1 MNKEQNKKKDAFQK
15 EYGMFKSHHDP
26 GYELK
31 NIFEVY
37 LPFWF
42 CQQNVVVEKGVQLD
56 RFSKII
62 LETIQAGLTKHSEV
76 CGFLGIKTN
85 SFVSSQ
91 FHYLIKNG
99 LLDEAPVSNDTVHKI
114 TIDGKAFLE
123 RRKKITSIETIR
135 FEYYYN
141 DLTLELMHPEGLA
154 SLREKRENT
163 NQRSA
168 PRNREFSS
176 YQISQTHQLPEN
188 LTKIP
193 HKNRPYNLNPV
204 EFASFFNQHYND
216 YSFYDL
222 DDSERK
228 MHKRSICFLAFEYED
243 ISGTKIYDIRH
254 SKKTV
259 KGFRK
264 HEIEEALSKKVTE
277 YFKKGSS
284 S

>member
-1 MNKEQNKKKDAFQK
+1 MNKEQNEKAFKRQY
-15 EYGMFKSHHDP
+15 EMFKDHHNPD
-26 GYELK
+26 YELK

-56 RFSKII
+56 RLSKII

-99 LLDEAPVSNDTVHKI
+99 LLDETPVSNDTVYKI

-141 DLTLELMHPEGLA
+141 DLTLEFMHPEGLA
-154 SLREKRENT
+154 PGREKRGST
-163 NQRSA
+163 NQQSVT
-168 PRNREFSS
+168 RNREFSS
-176 YQISQTHQLPEN
+176 YQISQTHQLPES
-188 LTKIP
+188 LTKIS
-193 HKNRPYNLNPV
+193 HKNRPYNVNPV

-222 DDSERK
+222 DHSERK

-243 ISGTKIYDIRH
+243 ISGTKKYDIRH

-259 KGFRK
+259 KSFRH
-264 HEIEEALSKKVTE
+264 HELEEVLSAKVTE
-277 YFKKGSS
+277 YLKKNPLS
-284 S
+284 